1 MKILYIAPS
10 NSVHTKRWLDRA
22 AENGVEVFLYDQLI
36 GGGREI
42 SSASETFFLKS
53 RTFTNFLPLIS
64 HLLNIFR
71 HYLLIKKILKNNNF
85 DLIHGHWLFD
95 VSMLA
100 LTFQQKIKLVITPWG
115 SDVQYQPK
123 KSPGRRIKVY
133 INRLIVRRLARKALA
148 ICCDSEAQKNI
159 LLTLGADK
167 AKIQIIYFGTN
178 TLQYKP
184 ENRSLEIRKKY
195 GADDNSV
202 LIISNRSHE
211 EVYDIETFVYA
222 SKIAYDLNQNLRF
235 VLAGSGSLTKQYL
248 VLIKKLGLEHIYF
261 LPGRMDD
268 FEFSAS
274 TASCDIY
281 VSTSKSDGGL
291 AASTAEAMASGLPV
305 LISDFGENSDWLRK
319 ESAGYV
325 FAIGDFETLAKQII
339 KLSSNKEMRMSMGI
353 AGKRIIEKDN
363 NSRIEWIKV
372 NNLYTS
378 LI

>member
-64 HLLNIFR
+64 HLLNLFR

-159 LLTLGADK
+159 VLTLGADK

-248 VLIKKLGLEHIYF
+248 VLIKKLGLEHVYF

-353 AGKRIIEKDN
+353 AGKKIIEKDN